1 MVSEA
6 ELHLLESAIRDS
18 RHIEVIM
25 ALDRLVVMPVTEQ
38 ELHQTMN
45 DLSVIRTFINERL
58 PTDLRD
64 VGRAVFVE
72 HAKAVEAHYLAGNK
86 K

>member
-1 MVSEA
+1 MVSEL

-18 RHIEVIM
+18 RHIDVIM

-38 ELHQTMN
+38 ELNQTMN
-45 DLSVIRTFINERL
+45 DLSVIRKFINEKL

-72 HAKAVEAHYLAGNK
+72 HAKAVEAHYLAGYK

>member
-1 MVSEA
+1 MVSET

-45 DLSVIRTFINERL
+45 DLSVIRTFINEKL